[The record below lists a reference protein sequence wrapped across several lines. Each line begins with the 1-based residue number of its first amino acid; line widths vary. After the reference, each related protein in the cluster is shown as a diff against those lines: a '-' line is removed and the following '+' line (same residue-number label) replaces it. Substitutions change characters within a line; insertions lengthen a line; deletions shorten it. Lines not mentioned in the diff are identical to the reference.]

1 MASAQL
7 GSLAGMASAQ
17 LGSLI
22 RVQTGGHKA
31 SLWTL
36 DSCECSMCTH
46 VIIRPPLPILPYMLP
61 TIRGQHHIVCQE
73 FSCGAVGACS
83 KYSTTPLMQHMQPIS
98 SHPPPIPSHPHK
110 FEAYRTSTAHIWY
123 MFCDTCC
130 VVHAASLRYIHWALD
145 AGRWV

>member
-7 GSLAGMASAQ
+7 CSLSGMASAQ

-31 SLWTL
+31 SHWTL
-36 DSCECSMCTH
+36 DSCECSMCTR
-46 VIIRPPLPILPYMLP
+46 VSIRPPLPILPYMLP

-83 KYSTTPLMQHMQPIS
+83 KYSTTPLMQHVQPIS

-110 FEAYRTSTAHIWY
+110 CEADCTSTAHIWY
-123 MFCDTCC
+123 MFCELLLVGTYTG
-130 VVHAASLRYIHWALD
+130 RWTLD
-145 AGRWV
+145 AGRDPCL